1 MPSKFQRPK
10 CRRLAAV
17 NFSLIAIVS
26 ADRFRFPKMSLN
38 PRPIFGFKID
48 RLKMVVAQQA
58 LRFWNRLV
66 TLINIDTGYQSY
78 RHGRGRRGRISKRQ
92 NFDPFRKFPKAIALK
107 TLCFQN
113 YFWADPGGGG
123 DSPGS

>member
-1 MPSKFQRPK
+1 MDPRIMPSKFQRPK

-66 TLINIDTGYQSY
+66 TLRHIDTEYQSY
-78 RHGRGRRGRISKRQ
+78 PRPLGRSEGVSENFRDARFSKIS
-92 NFDPFRKFPKAIALK
+92 
-107 TLCFQN
+107 
-113 YFWADPGGGG
+113 
-123 DSPGS
+123 